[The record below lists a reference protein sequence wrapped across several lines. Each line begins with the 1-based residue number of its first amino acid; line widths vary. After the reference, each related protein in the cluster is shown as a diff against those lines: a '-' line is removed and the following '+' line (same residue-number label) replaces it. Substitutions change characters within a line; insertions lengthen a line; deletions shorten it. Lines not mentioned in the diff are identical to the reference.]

1 MRFQTGLV
9 LFLLLTAHYS
19 VLLFYMKLVIVLL
32 LLPCRQFEIQR
43 ASVKRILNNTS
54 DTGAFEGKMG
64 TFSNLHKMC
73 IHGGGWTIE
82 GRG

>member
-1 MRFQTGLV
+1 
-9 LFLLLTAHYS
+9 
-19 VLLFYMKLVIVLL
+19 MKLVIVLL
-32 LLPCRQFEIQR
+32 LLPCRHAEFEIHR

-54 DTGAFEGKMG
+54 DTAAFEGKMG
-64 TFSNLHKMC
+64 TFSIKIIHKMC